1 MTYITH
7 KWGKVQLQKLCG
19 ICMSEVPSLLLR
31 KRAITSSLSQ
41 NLFCHLQISGE
52 LLAILESLKR
62 KEKTN
67 KGWSYELTQQITKGY
82 SLCGVHSGLLPQT
95 SLGDLFLLFSSL
107 LSLPF
112 LVRLLPRVSLGLFLY
127 HYLYIFLSRLDIHQG
142 WWKTCWGVNVHGEES
157 SASFDL
163 LGDEKLAEE

>member
-1 MTYITH
+1 MGQGATPKAVWDSY
-7 KWGKVQLQKLCG
+7 VQSP
-19 ICMSEVPSLLLR
+19 IFVARE
-31 KRAITSSLSQ
+31 TSNDKFTIQ
-41 NLFCHLQISGE
+41 NFFRHLQISGE

-67 KGWSYELTQQITKGY
+67 KRWSYELTQQITKGY